1 MGWKKVRTDLSI
13 DDLTYGPLQK
23 IALRD
28 YLSML
33 QEMLTRLE
41 DEPARQYQYLN
52 SRSFKN

>member
-28 YLSML
+28 HLSML
-33 QEMLTRLE
+33 QQMLIRLE

-52 SRSFKN
+52 SRSSKN